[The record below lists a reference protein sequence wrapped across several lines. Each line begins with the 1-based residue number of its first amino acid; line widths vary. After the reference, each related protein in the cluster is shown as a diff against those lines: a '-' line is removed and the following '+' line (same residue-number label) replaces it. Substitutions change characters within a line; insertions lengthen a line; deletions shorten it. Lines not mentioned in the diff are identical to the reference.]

1 MFQELKSYI
10 YLLEEKK
17 DSTSNVLSFEPTLA
31 AAQKTMDK
39 LVEREKY
46 TLETDG
52 VQVYTSKSPDG
63 NSVSLFRVKD
73 GYLYALHT
81 SAEGGSPKGLPPR
94 GSELVREKTISIK
107 QVPSHPK

>member
-17 DSTSNVLSFEPTLA
+17 GPTSNVISFEPTLA
-31 AAQKTMDK
+31 AARKTMDK

-52 VQVYTSKSPDG
+52 LQVYTTKSPDG
-63 NSVSLFRVKD
+63 NSVSLFRATD
-73 GYLYALHT
+73 DYGHSA
-81 SAEGGSPKGLPPR
+81 SAEGGS
-94 GSELVREKTISIK
+94 ELVQEKTISVK
-107 QVPSHPK
+107 RVPSVPK